1 MLQVSSD
8 CSRNF
13 GEISFGKLKLASM
26 NIFLPLGENIAETII
41 SVSAK
46 KNKKKGHFKESEVKE
61 NF

>member
-1 MLQVSSD
+1 
-8 CSRNF
+8 
-13 GEISFGKLKLASM
+13 M
-26 NIFLPLGENIAETII
+26 NTFLPLGENIAETII